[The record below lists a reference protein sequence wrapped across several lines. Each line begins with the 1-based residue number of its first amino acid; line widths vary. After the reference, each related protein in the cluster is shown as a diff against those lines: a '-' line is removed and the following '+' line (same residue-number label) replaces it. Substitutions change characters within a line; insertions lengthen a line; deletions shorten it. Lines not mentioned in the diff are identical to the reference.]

1 VSTVRRPVPTAG
13 TRVEVV
19 GCPIDAVTL
28 AEAVGRVEEAVATR
42 RPCQHVS
49 INAAKVVR
57 FQSEPDLR
65 DAVLSCDLITADG
78 QAVVW
83 AARVLGRPL
92 PERVAGIDLME
103 ALLELAPGRG
113 YRVFLLGARPE
124 VVAAA
129 ASEIERR
136 HPGVAIV
143 GTHHGYFRSDESES
157 VVAQVAAAAPDLLF
171 VALETP
177 AKEIFLARHRD
188 RLAVPFAM
196 GVGGAF
202 DVLAGLRR
210 RAPRWMQRVGLEWV
224 YRLAQDPRRL
234 ARRYVVGNTRFT
246 WLVCREAMLGGRR
259 RGSA

>member
-1 VSTVRRPVPTAG
+1 MRPVSKAG
-13 TRVEVV
+13 TRVELL
-19 GCPIDAVTL
+19 GCPIDGVTL
-28 AEAVGRVEEAVATR
+28 TEAVARVDEAVVTR

-49 INAAKVVR
+49 INAAKLVR
-57 FQSEPDLR
+57 FQSEPELR
-65 DAVLSCDLITADG
+65 DAVLSCELVTADG

-83 AARVLGRPL
+83 AARVLRRPL

-103 ALLELAPGRG
+103 ALLEVAPRRE
-113 YRVFLLGARPE
+113 YRVFLLGARSE

-129 ASEIERR
+129 AREIERR

-143 GTHHGYFRSDESES
+143 GTHHGYFGSEESER
-157 VVAQVAAAAPDLLF
+157 VVAEVAAAAPDILF

-202 DVLAGLRR
+202 DVLAGVRR
-210 RAPRWMQRVGLEWV
+210 RAPVWMQNVGLEWL

-234 ARRYVVGNTRFT
+234 ARRYLVGNTRFT
-246 WLVCREAMLGGRR
+246 WLVLREALHGNRR
-259 RGSA
+259 AGSA

>member
-1 VSTVRRPVPTAG
+1 MRPIPAAG
-13 TRVEVV
+13 TRVELL

-28 AEAVGRVEEAVATR
+28 TEAVARVDEAVVTR

-49 INAAKVVR
+49 INAAKLVR
-57 FQSEPDLR
+57 FQSEPELR
-65 DAVLSCDLITADG
+65 DAVLSCELVTADG

-83 AARVLGRPL
+83 AARVLRQPL

-103 ALLELAPGRG
+103 ALLEEAPRRR
-113 YRVFLLGARPE
+113 YRLFLLGARPE

-129 ASEIERR
+129 AREIERR

-143 GTHHGYFRSDESES
+143 GIHHGYFGSDESER
-157 VVAQVAAAAPDLLF
+157 VVAEVAAAAPDLLF

-202 DVLAGLRR
+202 DVLAGVRR
-210 RAPRWMQRVGLEWV
+210 RAPGWMQRVGLEWL

-246 WLVCREAMLGGRR
+246 WLVLREALLGSRR